1 MRIEIKAPEVGESI
15 NEVTIGKWLK
25 EDGDFVEQD
34 EIICEVESEKATLE
48 VVSENS
54 GQIKILVKEGETV
67 PIGTPIATIETD
79 AARPQKD
86 SKVSDE
92 SVVEKTVDIATKTA
106 EEHKLKITPVAR
118 KIIQEKKIDEKL
130 LARFSADERIT
141 KARLEELLKDQQN
154 DALAAQAA
162 EFKEDEE
169 RTKSAQPSGIGRK
182 ERRERMSTLRQT
194 IARHLVQAKQSTAML
209 TTFNEV
215 DMSEIIK
222 LRQEYKEEFLQK
234 KGVKLG
240 FMSFFIKATAQALQ
254 EFPVV
259 NARIDGE
266 DIVYHEYV
274 DIGVAVSTDRG
285 LVVPVIR
292 DVQNLSL
299 AEIEREV
306 ARLAAA
312 ARDKK
317 LSIEELK
324 GGTFSITNGGVFG
337 SLLSTPIINI
347 PQTAILGM
355 HNIQERPVAIEGQ
368 VVIRPM
374 MYLALSYDH
383 RVIDGKES
391 VQFLV
396 RVKELIERPIRLLL
410 DV

>member
-25 EDGDFVEQD
+25 KDGDFVEQD

-67 PIGTPIATIETD
+67 PIGTPIAAIETD
-79 AARPQKD
+79 AARPQKV
-86 SKVSDE
+86 SKVSDGA
-92 SVVEKTVDIATKTA
+92 VVEKTVDTATKTA

-141 KARLEELLKDQQN
+141 KARLEELLKDQQSE
-154 DALAAQAA
+154 ALGSQAA

-169 RTKSAQPSGIGRK
+169 GTKSAQPSGIGRK

-222 LRQEYKEEFLQK
+222 LRREYKEEFLQR

-240 FMSFFIKATAQALQ
+240 FMSFFIKAAAQALQ

>member
-25 EDGDFVEQD
+25 KDGDFVEQD

-48 VVSENS
+48 VVSENN

-67 PIGTPIATIETD
+67 PIGTSIATIETD

-86 SKVSDE
+86 SQVSDG
-92 SVVEKTVDIATKTA
+92 SVGEKTVDTATKTA

-154 DALAAQAA
+154 DVLAAQAA

-169 RTKSAQPSGIGRK
+169 RPKSAQPSGIGRK

-222 LRQEYKEEFLQK
+222 LRREYKEEFLQR

-240 FMSFFIKATAQALQ
+240 FMSFFIKAVAQALQ
-254 EFPVV
+254 ELPVV

-266 DIVYHEYV
+266 DLVYHEYV
-274 DIGVAVSTDRG
+274 DIGIAVSTDRG

-292 DVQNLSL
+292 DVQNMSL

-306 ARLAAA
+306 ARLATA

>member
-54 GQIKILVKEGETV
+54 GQIKILVKEVETV

-79 AARPQKD
+79 AVRPQKD

-92 SVVEKTVDIATKTA
+92 SVVEKTVDTATKTA